1 MMSRSQDESQVAANF
16 IKQHPVGVL
25 ATASKTGE
33 PHAAAVYF
41 VPDDNHSIYFLTK
54 EDTQKHR
61 NLQKNP
67 RAAVTIYDAQT
78 LETLQI
84 EARAEILP
92 DVSQFL
98 ELYNRILQ
106 ASSRTTESERPP
118 VSKLNAGDY
127 FMYKLIPQSMR
138 LADYSKPDQGEL
150 DIFRSL

>member
-1 MMSRSQDESQVAANF
+1 MSQPQDELQAVSNF

-25 ATASKTGE
+25 ATASKQGE

-41 VPDDNHSIYFLTK
+41 VSDDSRCIYFLTK

-61 NLQKNP
+61 NLQENP

-84 EARAEILP
+84 EAKAEVLP

-98 ELYNRILQ
+98 DLYNRILK
-106 ASSRTTESERPP
+106 ASSRTTTSERPP

-127 FMYKLIPQSMR
+127 FMYKLIPSSLR
-138 LADYSKPDQGEL
+138 LADYSKPDHGDL